1 MAVIPSTQARAGTE
15 GSQARGIHMSRYA
28 LLWALTAAF
37 LSLGSRP
44 AAGESVSVVSY
55 NYLVN
60 RLGNGQAYGNQDC
73 YVTLDGKTD
82 IEGEQGS
89 VRFGLRE
96 STNQKY
102 YLLAWDLSV
111 AAADGKPLAP
121 ASTLFAPVAQTT
133 VVTDGPLAVDKKFF
147 LPIETGYL
155 RSAHFLLNSS
165 GRTGDS
171 LLIQTQLW
179 FPEGVI
185 VETADYKGH
194 RFLTAKYPDG
204 GEAIVWGSE
213 TLRTLTADEKA
224 SKAVKVNAEFA
235 WTPTGS
241 NREYALSFAYS
252 VGGEAGQEKML
263 LNALVDLQRPDASSS
278 DAHLQRIHKL
288 LDDSNT
294 SVQRYLDAAHF
305 WTPDAVINRGFDW
318 AKVNQL
324 RVQNEY
330 KWGSG
335 FTNNP
340 PGDVVVSRDSAW
352 YLVGSSY
359 YAQAWS
365 RLVLDFWLNRGLDLS
380 GKYTEYLTA
389 SRDPMLRDDY
399 GLNINDDT
407 PLMLIAAH
415 QYYSLSGDRGFLN
428 FAYPSLLRSANY
440 ILTQRRVGQNN
451 RHGLVWCD
459 STETSVRGLCTWRN
473 VISGYNLAGGVTEV
487 NAECYQALL
496 LTAELAKEMGDE
508 PNRARLDAEA
518 KDLRETIEK
527 YLRSSDPSNPFYY
540 LTINPAGKPVAD
552 VTADLLFP
560 VLYGVS
566 DASTGRA
573 IMQELFSDH
582 FWAAS
587 PDGAAGMRT
596 ISPTSPGYKP
606 RATPEDYGL
615 LGGVWPN
622 LALWAARAAGAD
634 GLPDLALKGMLGTF
648 LLSERQD
655 PLHYNV
661 VPGEFSEYFNG
672 DDLVERGMPLSPF
685 VPGIFILSGLE
696 GLFGIEPHAAGL
708 TVNPAFPE
716 GWTWMAL
723 SKMPYRG
730 NPLTILALPKDH
742 VLYTTA
748 NVESSWKQIP
758 VPESLQGKYR
768 LVSDTPVFW
777 LVVPATGG
785 NEVFAASA
793 TAATGKLVDINT
805 GRVVAEVSIPAKGLV
820 REKLH

>member
-1 MAVIPSTQARAGTE
+1 MNPAPHLYSFCTRNWFTFAQSKPRLI
-15 GSQARGIHMSRYA
+15 
-28 LLWALTAAF
+28 TASGVQSELR
-37 LSLGSRP
+37 LSS
-44 AAGESVSVVSY
+44 AE
-55 NYLVN
+55 
-60 RLGNGQAYGNQDC
+60 
-73 YVTLDGKTD
+73 
-82 IEGEQGS
+82 E
-89 VRFGLRE
+89 
-96 STNQKY
+96 KY
-102 YLLAWDLSV
+102 W
-111 AAADGKPLAP
+111 
-121 ASTLFAPVAQTT
+121 
-133 VVTDGPLAVDKKFF
+133 
-147 LPIETGYL
+147 
-155 RSAHFLLNSS
+155 
-165 GRTGDS
+165 
-171 LLIQTQLW
+171 
-179 FPEGVI
+179 
-185 VETADYKGH
+185 
-194 RFLTAKYPDG
+194 
-204 GEAIVWGSE
+204 
-213 TLRTLTADEKA
+213 
-224 SKAVKVNAEFA
+224 
-235 WTPTGS
+235 
-241 NREYALSFAYS
+241 
-252 VGGEAGQEKML
+252 
-263 LNALVDLQRPDASSS
+263 
-278 DAHLQRIHKL
+278 IHKL

-587 PDGAAGMRT
+587 PMGLPECGQSVPHRRY
-596 ISPTSPGYKP
+596 ISQERHRRIMACSEGCGPIWRSGRQGP
-606 RATPEDYGL
+606 RARTDC
-615 LGGVWPN
+615 
-622 LALWAARAAGAD
+622 
-634 GLPDLALKGMLGTF
+634 
-648 LLSERQD
+648 Q
-655 PLHYNV
+655 
-661 VPGEFSEYFNG
+661 
-672 DDLVERGMPLSPF
+672 
-685 VPGIFILSGLE
+685 
-696 GLFGIEPHAAGL
+696 
-708 TVNPAFPE
+708 
-716 GWTWMAL
+716 TWL
-723 SKMPYRG
+723 
-730 NPLTILALPKDH
+730 
-742 VLYTTA
+742 
-748 NVESSWKQIP
+748 
-758 VPESLQGKYR
+758 
-768 LVSDTPVFW
+768 
-777 LVVPATGG
+777 
-785 NEVFAASA
+785 
-793 TAATGKLVDINT
+793 
-805 GRVVAEVSIPAKGLV
+805 
-820 REKLH
+820 